1 MGEIFRQDI
10 KRRELLVT
18 DAKRS
23 KAISDPI
30 RTAIIQILSEK
41 EGSIADINEELK
53 KQDINIAPT
62 TVRHHVD
69 ILKKAGII
77 QLTRLVDSRGGVLKY
92 YASKVKVIQH
102 KAPENFDE
110 VLGRAQA
117 EASKD
122 MLGII
127 RKMLKGHKS
136 EIMQVVKSLKA
147 CPYCSDEHFKEYVL
161 VELLNRAIAEV
172 IQKKEFIEMLEVT
185 ENEDKTA

>member
-1 MGEIFRQDI
+1 MGDIFRQDI

-41 EGSIADINEELK
+41 EGSIADIKEKLE
-53 KQDINIAPT
+53 KQGISIAPT

-69 ILKKAGII
+69 ILKKAGLI

-92 YASKVKVIQH
+92 YASRVKVIQH

-110 VLGRAQA
+110 VLGSVQT
-117 EASKD
+117 EASED
-122 MLGII
+122 MLEII
-127 RKMLKGHKS
+127 WKMLKGHKS
-136 EIMQVVKSLKA
+136 EIMQVVKSVKA
-147 CPYCSDEHFKEYVL
+147 CPYCSDEHFIEYVL
-161 VELLNRAIAEV
+161 VEILNRAIAEA
-172 IQKKEFIEMLEVT
+172 IQKKEFIEMLEET
-185 ENEDKTA
+185 ENEG

>member
-69 ILKKAGII
+69 ILKKAGLI

-172 IQKKEFIEMLEVT
+172 IQKKEFIELLEVT

>member
-1 MGEIFRQDI
+1 
-10 KRRELLVT
+10 
-18 DAKRS
+18 
-23 KAISDPI
+23 
-30 RTAIIQILSEK
+30 
-41 EGSIADINEELK
+41 
-53 KQDINIAPT
+53 
-62 TVRHHVD
+62 
-69 ILKKAGII
+69 
-77 QLTRLVDSRGGVLKY
+77 VLKY

-136 EIMQVVKSLKA
+136 EIMQVVESLKA